1 MPVKL
6 KAAWK
11 KVAEFGSKNSHVI
24 SGVVAGVGVVVT
36 AVCAYKARPK
46 MDRILEDKDEKLEE
60 LEETVVLAEEQ
71 YKKVRRE
78 IYVETF
84 KEAAPVMAPTVVS
97 GLVTIGAIIFSVKSG
112 SKKIADATAL
122 ASSLEL
128 ANHELLSKARE
139 VVGEEKVEEIQEKV
153 AEDRFKKQFGDDL
166 SDEQVEEI
174 YQAAIQARGG
184 NQLYYDP
191 QFGNTFKSDD
201 DTIMDVAD
209 DIVRDLRRSGDME
222 DYKDYNDFYA
232 YMSMPQTMSGTDYAI
247 CYYEDIRREDSI
259 VQLKPRLTNTFKLGK
274 RSVVVLHWETQPLLV
289 KSLEEMHKEQSR

>member
-60 LEETVVLAEEQ
+60 LEESVVLPEEQ

-128 ANHELLSKARE
+128 ANHELLSKAKE

-153 AEDRFKKQFGDDL
+153 AEDRFKKQFGDDI
-166 SDEQVEEI
+166 SDEEAEEI
-174 YQAAIQARGG
+174 FRLAHQARGG

-191 QFGNTFKSDD
+191 NFGRIFKSDE
-201 DTIMDVAD
+201 DTIVDVSD
-209 DIVRDLRRSGDME
+209 ELLKDMKKSCDME
-222 DYKDYNDFYA
+222 GYKTYNDFYA
-232 YMSMPQTMSGTDYAI
+232 CMMLPETRFGEDYALT
-247 CYYEDIRREDSI
+247 YFEDIRHEDTL
-259 VQLKPRLTNTFKLGK
+259 VRPKPLFYNTMKFGK
-274 RSVVVLHWETQPLLV
+274 RSVVILEWETTPILV
-289 KSLEEMHKEQSR
+289 KTLEEIHKKQEK